1 MFNKITGLLRFKNDF
16 LCHIEI
22 QGLEW
27 EILISRQTS
36 LLLPVPGDT
45 ASLFLILIH
54 KEDQM
59 NLYGFASDMERDLF
73 RSLLKVNGV
82 GPKQAIRI
90 LSFLK
95 PEDLIK
101 LLQTEQLEIIS
112 KIPGVGLKTAQKILL
127 TLKGKLVFNIPETPS
142 LVTDITEALG
152 EMGFDKKR
160 ASKTIENLLEQY
172 ADAGLSKEQLEQ
184 EIFKQAIVLLSR

>member
-184 EIFKQAIVLLSR
+184 EIFKQAIVLLSS

>member
-36 LLLPVPGDT
+36 LLLPVPEDT

-184 EIFKQAIVLLSR
+184 EIFKQAIVLLSS